1 MKNLGILLLMLLLP
15 ACAAPSATRE
25 PTFTVLTDENPSSTK
40 QDNTQIL
47 FRFERSGGFAGINE
61 RWTLFE
67 DGNFISAAGEAL
79 AFAPEEII
87 NLIDLISSLD
97 FNKPQTPPRPF
108 DSCADCF
115 RYKLVVI
122 KEGAEYEFIWSDG
135 DGAVQE
141 GLINILTS
149 INTLIFNAAQ
159 K

>member
-1 MKNLGILLLMLLLP
+1 MLLLP

-25 PTFTVLTDENPSSTK
+25 PTFTVLTDENPSSTE

-87 NLIDLISSLD
+87 NLIDFISSLD
-97 FNKPQTPPRPF
+97 FNKPQTPHSPF
-108 DSCADCF
+108 HSCAACV
-115 RYKLVVI
+115 RYKPVTTTV
-122 KEGAEYEFIWSDG
+122 GSDS
-135 DGAVQE
+135 DC
-141 GLINILTS
+141 T
-149 INTLIFNAAQ
+149 
-159 K
+159 

>member
-25 PTFTVLTDENPSSTK
+25 PTFTVLTDENPSSTE

-79 AFAPEEII
+79 AFAPEEINSMI
-87 NLIDLISSLD
+87 ELILSLD
-97 FNKPQTPPRPF
+97 FNQPQTPPRPF

-115 RYKLVVI
+115 RYTLFVSKDGVDF
-122 KEGAEYEFIWSDG
+122 EFVWRDG
-135 DGAVQE
+135 DE
-141 GLINILTS
+141 TTPE
-149 INTLIFNAAQ
+149 TLIGILSAINSLIIKASQ
-159 K
+159 N